1 MGMFGYTSFW
11 PFFGIG
17 LLFKILFWILLI
29 WLFVKLIQSF
39 SSGSSDHEM
48 ENIEDKSRQSS
59 ESALNIL
66 KMRYAKGEITKKEF
80 DAMKKDIA

>member
-1 MGMFGYTSFW
+1 MGMFGYTAFW
-11 PFFGIG
+11 PFLGLG

-39 SSGSSDHEM
+39 SSGSPDHKI
-48 ENIEDKSRQSS
+48 ENIEDKNGESS